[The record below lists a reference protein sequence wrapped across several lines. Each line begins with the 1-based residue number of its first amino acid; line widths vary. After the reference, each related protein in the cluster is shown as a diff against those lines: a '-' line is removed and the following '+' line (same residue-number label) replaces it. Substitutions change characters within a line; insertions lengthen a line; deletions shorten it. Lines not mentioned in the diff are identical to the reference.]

1 MHPVS
6 SHMLLPGKM
15 DQTPE
20 SVRSPRTALYPA
32 RSGRKSDPDRPPI
45 QRPCRPLHPHTQA
58 TSADRLPHLSPPA
71 SSSPSSVRHHM
82 PHSQQPPSLLSH
94 SLTIPNAPHRV
105 GTWISFPQFQK
116 MEFPDIR
123 TRGLPP
129 PPVLRARL
137 LHFPLHIPAC
147 NCRPFSNKYVY
158 YSKFY
163 VIRLLL
169 IFLFII
175 RKSTVQKQT
184 VLFS

>member
-1 MHPVS
+1 MLLVHCKPDSQSTHTHGRHVSSDGTKPVSYISPNMKMHPVS
-6 SHMLLPGKM
+6 SHTPLPVKM
-15 DQTPE
+15 DQKPE

-45 QRPCRPLHPHTQA
+45 QQPCRPLHPHTQA

-116 MEFPDIR
+116 MEFPDTR
-123 TRGLPP
+123 T
-129 PPVLRARL
+129 
-137 LHFPLHIPAC
+137 
-147 NCRPFSNKYVY
+147 
-158 YSKFY
+158 
-163 VIRLLL
+163 
-169 IFLFII
+169 
-175 RKSTVQKQT
+175 QD
-184 VLFS
+184 